1 MRIGNARKTRLFAGA
16 FIAAS
21 MFLPIATCTQN
32 GKTVTF
38 VPFRDLELLG
48 VLIVYALPL
57 ALVIAEFFAQP
68 HWPKITVLALESIG
82 GGYSAYIIYAQVLLR
97 TPTWIFYVLAAALI
111 VYILTAIGA
120 FIHAMRARRSLQ
132 LSPVLEQ

>member
-1 MRIGNARKTRLFAGA
+1 
-16 FIAAS
+16 
-21 MFLPIATCTQN
+21 TCTQN

-57 ALVIAEFFAQP
+57 ALVIAEFFARP
-68 HWPKITVLALESIG
+68 HWPKIAVLALESIG

-132 LSPVLEQ
+132 LRPMLEQ